1 MGSKVVAMVLMIA
14 MVGCGSSVHGDVEV
28 EWKCC
33 CAVGSNGIGFARE
46 EIGGAGVTSLDRIGR
61 PEEMVSAFCSLP
73 HM

>member
-1 MGSKVVAMVLMIA
+1 MSRLNGNVAVI
-14 MVGCGSSVHGDVEV
+14 
-28 EWKCC
+28 
-33 CAVGSNGIGFARE
+33 AVGSNGIGFARE